1 MLEVVF
7 SVIMLFFAVVG
18 LIEILKIISLSIFK
32 VKNDK
37 ETFLVVPI
45 SGLNEG
51 IEMILRDAISRAK
64 WISGTGDK
72 KVFCIDFNMDKETR
86 KICEI
91 ICQEYDF
98 ICICSPS
105 EFIELI
111 KPKTN

>member
-1 MLEVVF
+1 MVEVIF

-18 LIEILKIISLSIFK
+18 LIEVLRIISLSIFR

-45 SGLNEG
+45 SGFNEG
-51 IEMILRDAISRAK
+51 IEMILRDTISRAK
-64 WISGTGDK
+64 WINGSDDK
-72 KVFCIDFNMDKETR
+72 KIFCIDFNMDKETR

-105 EFIELI
+105 EFIEYI
-111 KPKTN
+111 KQKTN